1 MKRRCRRMLW
11 FISNFLKSAGEP
23 RGDPRG
29 EPGAAGPCM
38 VGLRQDPGIRALLDA
53 LGGAEDRAEGQAP
66 PIAMQLPLWPLGE
79 TEA

>member
-53 LGGAEDRAEGQAP
+53 LGRSRGQSRGPGPAHRYAAP
-66 PIAMQLPLWPLGE
+66 TVASGGN
-79 TEA
+79 